1 MGCIKS
7 MTGFA
12 SLRKN
17 GNTGAIAIDLKSVN
31 SRYFEVVFKLP
42 DGLKSLEGKLREILK
57 QQAPRGKFECLIRFT
72 PKEGSGLEFNH
83 DLIKTLVDE
92 ANKIN
97 EMAANACL
105 NPIDILN
112 FPGVIVESGSMQ
124 SEIENEITNAFYEN
138 LLEFSKNRESEGQ
151 RLAQAL
157 LNRLELI
164 ENQLVIVKDNLDSL
178 TSLEREKIKSKLE
191 KLNLDIKINPDLI
204 EQEVVLQAQ
213 NSDIA
218 EEYDR
223 LQSHIKE
230 VRKILQT
237 GGSCGK
243 RLDFMMQEFNRE
255 ANTMASKASSLNITA
270 VAVELKV
277 LIEQMREQVQN
288 ID

>member
-1 MGCIKS
+1 MSCIKS

-17 GNTGAIAIDLKSVN
+17 GNTGSIAIDLKSVN
-31 SRYFEVVFKLP
+31 SRYFEVTFKLP

-72 PKEGSGLEFNH
+72 PKESSGLEFNH
-83 DLIKTLVDE
+83 DLIKTLVDA
-92 ANKIN
+92 ANEIN
-97 EMAANACL
+97 KLANNACL

-124 SEIENEITNAFYEN
+124 SEIEKEITEAFYEN
-138 LLEFSKNRESEGQ
+138 LLEFNKNRESEGQ
-151 RLAQAL
+151 RLAKVL
-157 LNRLELI
+157 FNKLELI
-164 ENQLVIVKDNLDSL
+164 EAQLVTVKENLDSH
-178 TSLEREKIKSKLE
+178 TALEREKIKSKLE

-213 NSDIA
+213 KSDIA

-255 ANTMASKASSLNITA
+255 ANTMASKASSLNITS

>member
-1 MGCIKS
+1 MSCIKS

-17 GNTGAIAIDLKSVN
+17 GNTGSIAIDLKSVN
-31 SRYFEVVFKLP
+31 SRYFEVIFKLP

-57 QQAPRGKFECLIRFT
+57 QKAPRGKFECLIRFT
-72 PKEGSGLEFNH
+72 PKESSGLEFNH

-97 EMAANACL
+97 KIAVNACL

-112 FPGVIVESGSMQ
+112 FPGVIVESSCMQ
-124 SEIENEITNAFYEN
+124 SEIENEVTKAFSEN
-138 LLEFSKNRESEGQ
+138 LLEFTKNRESEGQ

-157 LNRLELI
+157 LTRLDLI
-164 ENQLVIVKDNLDSL
+164 ENQLAIVKENLDSL
-178 TSLEREKIKSKLE
+178 TALEREKIKSKLD

-213 NSDIA
+213 KSDIA

-230 VRKILQT
+230 VKKILQT

-255 ANTMASKASSLNITA
+255 ANTMASKASSLNITS

>member
-1 MGCIKS
+1 MSCIKS

-17 GNTGAIAIDLKSVN
+17 GNTGSIAIDLKSVI
-31 SRYFEVVFKLP
+31 SRDFEVIFKLP

-57 QQAPRGKFECLIRFT
+57 QKAPRGKFECLIRFT
-72 PKEGSGLEFNH
+72 PKESSGLEFNH

-97 EMAANACL
+97 KIAVNACL

-112 FPGVIVESGSMQ
+112 FPGVIVESSSMQ
-124 SEIENEITNAFYEN
+124 SEIENEVTKAFSEN
-138 LLEFSKNRESEGQ
+138 LLEFTKNRESEGQ

-157 LNRLELI
+157 LTRLDLI
-164 ENQLVIVKDNLDSL
+164 ENQLAIVKENLDSL
-178 TSLEREKIKSKLE
+178 TALEREKIKSKLD

-213 NSDIA
+213 KSDIA

-255 ANTMASKASSLNITA
+255 ANTMASKASSLNITS

>member
-1 MGCIKS
+1 MSCIKS

-17 GNTGAIAIDLKSVN
+17 GNTGSIAIDLKSVN
-31 SRYFEVVFKLP
+31 SRYFEVIFKLP

-57 QQAPRGKFECLIRFT
+57 QKAPRGKFECLIRFT
-72 PKEGSGLEFNH
+72 PKESSGLEFNH

-97 EMAANACL
+97 KIAVNACL

-112 FPGVIVESGSMQ
+112 FPGVIVESSSMQ
-124 SEIENEITNAFYEN
+124 SEIENEVTKAFSEN
-138 LLEFSKNRESEGQ
+138 LLEFTKNRESEGQ

-157 LNRLELI
+157 LTRLDLI
-164 ENQLVIVKDNLDSL
+164 ENQLAIVKENLDSL
-178 TSLEREKIKSKLE
+178 TALEREKIKSKLD

-213 NSDIA
+213 KSDIA

-243 RLDFMMQEFNRE
+243 RLDFMMQELNRE
-255 ANTMASKASSLNITA
+255 ANTLGSKAAAIEMTQTSLTLKINI
-270 VAVELKV
+270 EK
-277 LIEQMREQVQN
+277 MREQVQN
-288 ID
+288 LE

>member
-1 MGCIKS
+1 MSCIKS

-17 GNTGAIAIDLKSVN
+17 GNTGSIAIDLKSVN
-31 SRYFEVVFKLP
+31 SRYFEVTFKLP

-72 PKEGSGLEFNH
+72 PKESSGLEFNH
-83 DLIKTLVDE
+83 DLIKTLVDA
-92 ANKIN
+92 ANEIN
-97 EMAANACL
+97 KLANNACL

-124 SEIENEITNAFYEN
+124 SEIEKEITEAFYEN
-138 LLEFSKNRESEGQ
+138 LLEFNKNRESEGQ
-151 RLAQAL
+151 RLAKVL
-157 LNRLELI
+157 FNKLELI
-164 ENQLVIVKDNLDSL
+164 EAQLVTVKENLDSL
-178 TSLEREKIKSKLE
+178 TALEREKIKSKLE

-213 NSDIA
+213 KSDIA

-230 VRKILQT
+230 VRKII
-237 GGSCGK
+237 G
-243 RLDFMMQEFNRE
+243 MY
-255 ANTMASKASSLNITA
+255 
-270 VAVELKV
+270 
-277 LIEQMREQVQN
+277 
-288 ID
+288 

>member
-1 MGCIKS
+1 MSCIKS

-17 GNTGAIAIDLKSVN
+17 GNTGSIAIDLKSVN
-31 SRYFEVVFKLP
+31 SRYFEVTFKLP
-42 DGLKSLEGKLREILK
+42 DGLKSLEGNLREILK

-72 PKEGSGLEFNH
+72 PKESSGLEFNH
-83 DLIKTLVDE
+83 DLIKTLVDA
-92 ANKIN
+92 ANEIN
-97 EMAANACL
+97 KLANNACL

-124 SEIENEITNAFYEN
+124 SEIEKEITEAFYEN
-138 LLEFSKNRESEGQ
+138 LLEFNKNRESEGQ
-151 RLAQAL
+151 RLAKVL
-157 LNRLELI
+157 FNKLELI
-164 ENQLVIVKDNLDSL
+164 EAQLVTVKENLDSL
-178 TSLEREKIKSKLE
+178 TALEREKIKSKLE

-213 NSDIA
+213 KSDIA

-255 ANTMASKASSLNITA
+255 ANTMASKASSLNITS